1 MFGKF
6 KVMLGKLKKWG
17 CVAACIALTLP
28 AVAQDANTADAAF
41 TTFMTDLKDGITSK
55 VTEMLPILGGV
66 AVVAMVIFLAMFVYR
81 KVKSFVGR

>member
-1 MFGKF
+1 
-6 KVMLGKLKKWG
+6 MLGKLKYYG
-17 CVAACIALTLP
+17 SAAVCIALALP
-28 AVAQDANTADAAF
+28 AMAQESAGTADAAF
-41 TTFMTDLKDGITSK
+41 TTFMNDLKDGITSK